1 MEQENAETSSKY
13 LRLYEENDKLA
24 ETLQNHQYQVVK
36 SKDTFDLGSLIDF
49 KDDKDQERLRDIQLQ
64 QDKEIA
70 SLQ

>member
-1 MEQENAETSSKY
+1 MEHENAETSNKY

-49 KDDKDQERLRDIQLQ
+49 KDDKDQERLREIQLQ

-70 SLQ
+70 GL